1 MPLVRT
7 TDRARDARARGE
19 AAFLGAAEE
28 LVAGGARY
36 ADLPITEIA
45 ARAGFSR
52 ASFYAYFSDKRAL
65 AMAVGRRFRDDLES
79 DLGRWVADSAEG
91 GGLPAVLGEALAV
104 FERHRGA
111 VLLLAEAAAYDP
123 DVGAFRRDF
132 HERFER
138 RVTGL
143 IAVTAPA
150 VSAQEAAIRAFTLVR
165 ATQSVVVEYLAAD
178 RFEREQ
184 VVGSLALIW
193 QATLNAPPAETS

>member
-1 MPLVRT
+1 MPLVRAS
-7 TDRARDARARGE
+7 DRARDSRARGE
-19 AAFLGAAEE
+19 AAFLGAAEQ
-28 LVAGGARY
+28 LVAGGAPY

-65 AMAVGRRFRDDLES
+65 AMAVGARFRDGLEA
-79 DLGRWVADSAEG
+79 DVGRWVQESAG
-91 GGLPAVLGEALAV
+91 GSGLGNVLGEALAV

-123 DVGAFRRDF
+123 EVGTFRRNF

-138 RVTGL
+138 RV
-143 IAVTAPA
+143 IALLATTAPT
-150 VSAQEAAIRAFTLVR
+150 VGSEEAAIRAFTLVR
-165 ATQSVVVEYLAAD
+165 ATQSVIVEYLAAD

-184 VVGSLALIW
+184 VVGALALIW
-193 QATLNAPPAETS
+193 QATLSAPPASAS

>member
-7 TDRARDARARGE
+7 TDRAREARVRGE
-19 AAFLGAAEE
+19 AAFLDAAEQ
-28 LVAGGARY
+28 LVAAGARY

-45 ARAGFSR
+45 VRAGFSR

-65 AMAVGRRFRDDLES
+65 AMAVGRRFRDDLEA
-79 DLGRWVADSAEG
+79 DLGRWVATSAAG
-91 GGLPAVLGEALAV
+91 GVLTEVLDEALAV

-111 VLLLAEAAAYDP
+111 ALLLAEAAAYDP
-123 DVGAFRRDF
+123 DVGSFRRAF

-138 RVTGL
+138 RVIDLLAATTPAITGE
-143 IAVTAPA
+143 
-150 VSAQEAAIRAFTLVR
+150 EAAIRAFTLVR

-184 VVGSLALIW
+184 VVAALALIW
-193 QATLNAPPAETS
+193 QATLSAAPAATR